1 MKKKAL
7 YLCMVLVMVLVCTC
21 SNIVFAVIPRF
32 GIGSPSSGTVE
43 VGGTITYPVSIYN
56 GATSVTLKP
65 SDVRLIGGV
74 TANISIS
81 GSGNTERTIVLS
93 NIQGSVGATG
103 QICIVAGAASN
114 ASGGSKE
121 TGYSTGFT
129 IVASYT
135 PAPTP
140 TPTPSTP
147 SNNGG
152 NNNSSSGNTSTLP
165 PSTENNNGNI
175 NNNTETEKTEEKDE
189 VAPTMEIGE
198 FSKSSC
204 ELGDEISF
212 DIIYKDNKEV
222 SSITLE
228 KKDITLYGFKA
239 DIKITGEGNGKRTV
253 TLSNISG
260 NLGGLKYVTIA
271 AGTAQDKAGNKVK
284 ESGKTT
290 MFKVVNSDT
299 KSKPDDWIENP
310 NTGR

>member
-32 GIGSPSSGTVE
+32 GIGGPSSGTVE
-43 VGGTITYPVSIYN
+43 VGGTVTYPVSIYN

-93 NIQGSVGATG
+93 NIQGSVGAVG

-114 ASGGSKE
+114 ASGGTKE

-129 IVASYT
+129 IIASYT
-135 PAPTP
+135 PEPTP
-140 TPTPSTP
+140 QPQP
-147 SNNGG
+147 SNPDNG
-152 NNNSSSGNTSTLP
+152 NNQLP
-165 PSTENNNGNI
+165 PSTDNGNNNNQ
-175 NNNTETEKTEEKDE
+175 TPEQKAEEKDE
-189 VAPTMEIGE
+189 IAPTMEIAE

-204 ELGDEISF
+204 EIGETITF
-212 DIIYKDNKEV
+212 DIIYKDHKEV
-222 SSITLE
+222 TSITLE
-228 KKDITLYGFKA
+228 PKDIELYGFKA
-239 DIKITGEGNGKRTV
+239 DIKITGEGNSKRTV

-284 ESGKTT
+284 DGGKTA

-299 KSKPDDWIENP
+299 KNKPDDWIENP
-310 NTGR
+310 NTGKIR

>member
-32 GIGSPSSGTVE
+32 GIGGPSSGTVE
-43 VGGTITYPVSIYN
+43 VGGTVTYPVTIYN

-93 NIQGSVGATG
+93 NIQGSVGAVG

-121 TGYSTGFT
+121 TGYSTSFT
-129 IVASYT
+129 IIASYT
-135 PAPTP
+135 PEPTP
-140 TPTPSTP
+140 QPQP
-147 SNNGG
+147 SNPDNG
-152 NNNSSSGNTSTLP
+152 NNQLP
-165 PSTENNNGNI
+165 PSTDNGNNNNQ
-175 NNNTETEKTEEKDE
+175 TPEQKAEEKDE
-189 VAPTMEIGE
+189 IAPTMEIAE

-204 ELGDEISF
+204 EIGETITF

-222 SSITLE
+222 TSITLE
-228 KKDITLYGFKA
+228 PKDIELYGFKA
-239 DIKITGEGNGKRTV
+239 DIKITGEGNSKRTV

-284 ESGKTT
+284 DGGKTT

-299 KSKPDDWIENP
+299 KNKPDDWIENP
-310 NTGR
+310 NTGKIR